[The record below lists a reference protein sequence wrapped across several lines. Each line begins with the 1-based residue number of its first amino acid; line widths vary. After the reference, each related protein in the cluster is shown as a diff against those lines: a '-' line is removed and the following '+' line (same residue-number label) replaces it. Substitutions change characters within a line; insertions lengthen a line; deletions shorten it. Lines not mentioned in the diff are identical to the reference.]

1 MQVLVTHVNSV
12 DSIFLQLTRN
22 SFELEKLL
30 DKLDEKYSYLTGDGL
45 ELSNATVGQACC
57 IKHSNVYYRGKIIEK
72 TDDSFCVRLVDIG
85 SMRNVRASDLKRLDP
100 DLMDLPPL
108 VFECSLAGK
117 RPKLGEI

>member
-1 MQVLVTHVNSV
+1 MQQWVKRVASN
-12 DSIFLQLTRN
+12 TRT
-22 SFELEKLL
+22 S
-30 DKLDEKYSYLTGDGL
+30 TT
-45 ELSNATVGQACC
+45 A
-57 IKHSNVYYRGKIIEK
+57 RGKIIEK

-85 SMRNVRASDLKRLDP
+85 SMKNVRASDLKELDP